1 MLWGLADYFVD
12 EVIETYCSRE
22 QAERALD
29 NVLNDEPE
37 WEGMIEVVAVQL
49 PSVGHWAPKGRPVW
63 QPRCRRY

>member
-1 MLWGLADYFVD
+1 MLWGLADHFVD
-12 EVIETYCSRE
+12 EVIETYRSRE

-37 WEGMIEVVAVQL
+37 WEGMIEVVAVPL
-49 PSVGHWAPKGRPVW
+49 PSVGHWATKGRPVW

>member
-1 MLWGLADYFVD
+1 MLWGLADHFVD
-12 EVIETYCSRE
+12 EVIETYRSRE